1 MPMLHVALA
10 LVILNL
16 QAAPANAPQR
26 RADSRTWY
34 QAYADGRRAVQQGNW
49 QAAVDSLEASKRAG
63 APKPGRRI
71 PFYGDVF
78 DDYLPDYYLGIA
90 LTNLGRYAEADR
102 AFEAVRASG
111 LVRPNDRE
119 YAQFDTQSKK
129 AKAELLALG
138 PSPTTATPA
147 NPTGGGAAAGGGTTP
162 APAGTNAE
170 VVAPPPSAVTTQPAP
185 VQPSPIAANPSTVP
199 NYQPPPLQPSLGG
212 GDRNAAVIRR
222 PPFQSP
228 NTPNQGVIR
237 RTLAPADEEA
247 AIAAYLSGRYDQSA
261 SVLGVLQTGVTG
273 SERAY
278 FYLACS
284 RVALAILGQADAGS
298 IADARAIL
306 SRAGDPARFT
316 ADRRYISPR
325 VLKMLGVTQ

>member
-1 MPMLHVALA
+1 MLHVALGLLLA
-10 LVILNL
+10 L
-16 QAAPANAPQR
+16 QAANAQQR

-63 APKPGRRI
+63 APKPGRRV

-111 LVRPNDRE
+111 LIRPNDRE

-129 AKAELLALG
+129 AKTELLALG
-138 PSPTTATPA
+138 PSPAPA
-147 NPTGGGAAAGGGTTP
+147 NPTNAAAGGAPGGGAAAGGATAP
-162 APAGTNAE
+162 PPAGTNAE
-170 VVAPPPSAVTTQPAP
+170 VNPPATPQPTP
-185 VQPSPIAANPSTVP
+185 IQPSPAATTPSTVP
-199 NYQPPPLQPSLGG
+199 NYQPPPLQPSTGG
-212 GDRNAAVIRR
+212 SGRSGIVPRTPQPSPATPNAAVI
-222 PPFQSP
+222 Q
-228 NTPNQGVIR
+228 
-237 RTLAPADEEA
+237 RTLSPKEEEA
-247 AIAAYLSGRYDQSA
+247 AVTAYLSGRYDQS
-261 SVLGVLQTGVTG
+261 VNILGVLQSGVTG
-273 SERAY
+273 SERAF

-306 SRAGDPARFT
+306 SRAGNPARFN
-316 ADRRYISPR
+316 ADSRYISPR
-325 VLKMLGVTQ
+325 VLRMLGVTP

>member
-1 MPMLHVALA
+1 MIPLLLG
-10 LVILNL
+10 LVIAL
-16 QAAPANAPQR
+16 QAPNAQQR

-90 LTNLGRYAEADR
+90 LTNLGRYAEADK

-111 LVRPNDRE
+111 LIRPSDRE
-119 YAQFDTQSKK
+119 YAQLDAQSKK
-129 AKAELLALG
+129 AKAELLALAAPQA
-138 PSPTTATPA
+138 PSNPA
-147 NPTGGGAAAGGGTTP
+147 GSPAGGGVTGGGTAAPP
-162 APAGTNAE
+162 ANAE
-170 VVAPPPSAVTTQPAP
+170 ATPPPNPSVVTS
-185 VQPSPIAANPSTVP
+185 QPSPVQQNPITSIPTTTP
-199 NYQPPPLQPSLGG
+199 NYQPPPLQPSTVGG
-212 GDRNAAVIRR
+212 GRNATSIVRR
-222 PPFQSP
+222 PPPQSP
-228 NTPNQGVIR
+228 NSPNQGVIR

-247 AIAAYLSGRYDQSA
+247 AIAAYLSGRYDVSA
-261 SVLGVLQTGVTG
+261 SALGVIQTEATG
-273 SERAY
+273 SQRAY

-306 SRAGDPARFT
+306 KQAGDPARFN

-325 VLKMLGVTQ
+325 VLKMLGVTP

>member
-1 MPMLHVALA
+1 MIL
-10 LVILNL
+10 LVLGLLIAL
-16 QAAPANAPQR
+16 QAPNAQQR

-49 QAAVDSLEASKRAG
+49 QAAVDSLEASKLAG

-90 LTNLGRYAEADR
+90 LTNLGRYAEADK

-111 LVRPNDRE
+111 LIRPSDRE
-119 YAQFDTQSKK
+119 YAQLDAQSKK
-129 AKAELLALG
+129 AKSELLALG
-138 PSPTTATPA
+138 PSPAPS
-147 NPTGGGAAAGGGTTP
+147 NPTAAAGSGGATAGGTAAPPP
-162 APAGTNAE
+162 ANAE
-170 VVAPPPSAVTTQPAP
+170 VTPPPNPAVVPQ
-185 VQPSPIAANPSTVP
+185 QPSPVQQNPIATTPTTTP
-199 NYQPPPLQPSLGG
+199 NYQPPPLQPSTSGR
-212 GDRNAAVIRR
+212 DRNASTIGRR
-222 PPFQSP
+222 PPPQSP
-228 NTPNQGVIR
+228 NSPSQGVIR

-247 AIAAYLSGRYDQSA
+247 AIAAYLSGRYDVSA
-261 SVLGVLQTGVTG
+261 STLGVIQTGVAG

-284 RVALAILGQADAGS
+284 RVALAILGQADAGT
-298 IADARAIL
+298 IADARALL
-306 SRAGDPARFT
+306 SQAGDPARFS

>member
-1 MPMLHVALA
+1 MLYVAFALA
-10 LVILNL
+10 LAL
-16 QAAPANAPQR
+16 QAANAPQR

-90 LTNLGRYAEADR
+90 LTNLGRYADADR

-129 AKAELLALG
+129 AKAELLALA
-138 PSPTTATPA
+138 SPTPTPA
-147 NPTGGGAAAGGGTTP
+147 NPANAAPGGATAGGGTGTAPPP
-162 APAGTNAE
+162 AVTNAE
-170 VVAPPPSAVTTQPAP
+170 ANPPPTAVTQQPIPA
-185 VQPSPIAANPSTVP
+185 QTSPIAANPSAVP
-199 NYQPPPLQPSLGG
+199 NYQPPPLQPSTVGG
-212 GDRNAAVIRR
+212 GRSGITPRT
-222 PPFQSP
+222 PQPSP
-228 NTPNQGVIR
+228 ATPNQAVIR
-237 RTLAPADEEA
+237 RTLAPKEEEA
-247 AIAAYLSGRYDQSA
+247 AVAAYLSGRYDQSA
-261 SVLGVLQTGVTG
+261 NILGVLQSGATG
-273 SERAY
+273 SERAF

-306 SRAGDPARFT
+306 SRAGSPAQFS
-316 ADRRYISPR
+316 ADSRYISPR
-325 VLKMLGVTQ
+325 VLKMLGVTK

>member
-1 MPMLHVALA
+1 MLYVALA
-10 LVILNL
+10 LALSL
-16 QAAPANAPQR
+16 QAANAPQR

-90 LTNLGRYAEADR
+90 LTNLGRYADADR

-138 PSPTTATPA
+138 PSPAPA
-147 NPTGGGAAAGGGTTP
+147 NPTNAPAGGATAGGGTAPPP
-162 APAGTNAE
+162 AVTNAE
-170 VVAPPPSAVTTQPAP
+170 ANPPPAAVTQQPIP
-185 VQPSPIAANPSTVP
+185 VQSSPVATVPSAVP
-199 NYQPPPLQPSLGG
+199 NYQPPPLQPSTGG
-212 GDRNAAVIRR
+212 GGRSGIIART
-222 PPFQSP
+222 PQPSP
-228 NTPNQGVIR
+228 ATPNQAVIR
-237 RTLAPADEEA
+237 RTLAPKDEEA

-261 SVLGVLQTGVTG
+261 NILGVLEAGVTG
-273 SERAY
+273 SERAF

-306 SRAGDPARFT
+306 SRAGSPAQFS
-316 ADRRYISPR
+316 ADSRYISPR
-325 VLKMLGVTQ
+325 VLKMLGVTK